1 MSALTG
7 ILATEVRKIEETA
20 AMSREISLALVTLT
34 KMQGSKKLST

>member
-20 AMSREISLALVTLT
+20 AMSREIQKQRLT
-34 KMQGSKKLST
+34 II